1 MDAAAPLPVE
11 ANGEENGGKVRLA
24 AAAAGAGKRGA
35 VPPCRRHRPLLP
47 PVSLTAQCFCFLFL
61 QGDREEK
68 RRSRD
73 GSGERRRGD
82 RDRDEK
88 RRRRSSRSRSRD
100 RRRRSSRSRSPRD
113 RRRSSRSPRER
124 QPYRRS
130 DAPRSRREVTPP
142 EVRAERAAAAE
153 FEALDRD
160 VRTVFAYNLSLK
172 AEEKDIFQFF
182 ARAGPVNDIKVITDK
197 TTGRSK
203 GFAYIEFQR
212 REDVINSLALTGQVR
227 EVGGGRWLAGWLAG
241 SR

>member
-1 MDAAAPLPVE
+1 VLLV
-11 ANGEENGGKVRLA
+11 
-24 AAAAGAGKRGA
+24 A
-35 VPPCRRHRPLLP
+35 V
-47 PVSLTAQCFCFLFL
+47 L
-61 QGDREEK
+61 QGVRKEK
-68 RRSRD
+68 RRSSRD

-113 RRRSSRSPRER
+113 RRRRSRSPRERER

-130 DAPRSRREVTPP
+130 DAPRFRREVTPP

-197 TTGRSK
+197 NTGRSK

-227 EVGGGRWLAGWLAG
+227 AGGAGLGGCGWGGGAWRDGRAAVHRLGIWLADWRAG
-241 SR
+241 KKE